1 MLLIEKL
8 LEHVKQRGDYP
19 ALQVFQHKR
28 WTWFTW
34 QELWQQVSKLA
45 NGLQNLGVCD
55 GNRVGIYAENCWQWI
70 IADLACHYLRA
81 VSVPLSTQLSSQQLQ
96 SQMRHSGMS
105 LLIVDHRERLDAVS
119 LAIDVLTMFDQPPM
133 TDDNIHCTVLGS
145 CDEII
150 SLVKADAKLEW
161 PTDSDSERIATI
173 IYTSG
178 TTGAPKGVML
188 SAGNLAFDAEQT
200 LHRYGFDQ
208 ADHQY
213 CFLPLFH
220 AFARTCDLYTWIFGG
235 HRLTLASD
243 KKNMIADLIHIE
255 PTHINGVPLYFR
267 RLREAVD
274 LVDPANSSV
283 WGARLKQVN
292 SGGAALDDATFRFF
306 QERDITMLEGYGLTE
321 TSPVATLNSHNTQRM
336 GSVGKP
342 LNETDVRISEIG
354 EIQIRGP
361 HVFAGYFRD
370 VTLTSATFKD
380 GWLKTGDLGHID
392 DDGFLFVT
400 GRLDEMI
407 VTTIGENIWPE
418 LLELELQEHAVIEQA
433 MVYGHGYDYLVALV
447 HPNWEQFV
455 NRLDVSGDPTVW
467 VDSPN
472 VEQWFF
478 KVVEQQLR
486 EFAPYEQIRKVAL
499 VQSPWTSENDMLT
512 PKGTLRRSQIAAKF
526 DSILQAMYERT
537 D

>member
-1 MLLIEKL
+1 MVLIKKL
-8 LEHVKQRGDYP
+8 LEHVKQRGDCP
-19 ALQVFQHKR
+19 ALQVFQHER

-34 QELWQQVSKLA
+34 QELWQQVSKFA
-45 NGLQNLGVCD
+45 NGLQNLGVCE
-55 GNRVGIYAENCWQWI
+55 GNRVGICAENCWQWI

-105 LLIVDHRERLDAVS
+105 LLIVDIRERLGTVPV
-119 LAIDVLTMFDQPPM
+119 AIDVLTMFDEPPI
-133 TDDNIHCTVLGS
+133 TDDNAHCTVLGS
-145 CDEII
+145 WDEII
-150 SLVKADAKLEW
+150 SLVKIDVKQELPAEC
-161 PTDSDSERIATI
+161 DSDRIATI

-220 AFARTCDLYTWIFGG
+220 AFARTCDLYAWIVGG

-243 KKNMIADLIHIE
+243 KKNAISDLTHIQ

-267 RLREAVD
+267 RLLEAAG
-274 LVDPANSSV
+274 LTGKENSSV
-283 WGARLKQVN
+283 WGGRLNQVN
-292 SGGAALDDATFRFF
+292 SGGAALDDATFHFF
-306 QERDITMLEGYGLTE
+306 QQRGITMLEGYGLTE
-321 TSPVATLNSHNTQRM
+321 TSPVATLNSRNTQRI

-342 LNETDVRISEIG
+342 LNKTDVRISDVG

-370 VTLTSATFKD
+370 AALTSANFEA
-380 GWLKTGDLGHID
+380 GWFKTGDLGRLD

-418 LLELELQEHAVIEQA
+418 LLETELQEHAAIEQV

-455 NRLDVSGDPTVW
+455 NRLDLSGDPAVW

-472 VEQWFF
+472 VEQWFY
-478 KVVEQQLR
+478 KVVEQQLHD
-486 EFAPYEQIRKVAL
+486 FAPHEQIRKVAL
-499 VQSPWTSENDMLT
+499 VQSPWTPENDMLT

>member
-1 MLLIEKL
+1 
-8 LEHVKQRGDYP
+8 
-19 ALQVFQHKR
+19 
-28 WTWFTW
+28 
-34 QELWQQVSKLA
+34 
-45 NGLQNLGVCD
+45 
-55 GNRVGIYAENCWQWI
+55 
-70 IADLACHYLRA
+70 
-81 VSVPLSTQLSSQQLQ
+81 
-96 SQMRHSGMS
+96 
-105 LLIVDHRERLDAVS
+105 
-119 LAIDVLTMFDQPPM
+119 
-133 TDDNIHCTVLGS
+133 
-145 CDEII
+145 
-150 SLVKADAKLEW
+150 
-161 PTDSDSERIATI
+161 
-173 IYTSG
+173 
-178 TTGAPKGVML
+178 
-188 SAGNLAFDAEQT
+188 
-200 LHRYGFDQ
+200 
-208 ADHQY
+208 
-213 CFLPLFH
+213 
-220 AFARTCDLYTWIFGG
+220 
-235 HRLTLASD
+235 
-243 KKNMIADLIHIE
+243 
-255 PTHINGVPLYFR
+255 
-267 RLREAVD
+267 
-274 LVDPANSSV
+274 
-283 WGARLKQVN
+283 
-292 SGGAALDDATFRFF
+292 
-306 QERDITMLEGYGLTE
+306 
-321 TSPVATLNSHNTQRM
+321 M

>member
-1 MLLIEKL
+1 MLLIKKL
-8 LEHVKQRGDYP
+8 LEHVKQRGDCP
-19 ALQVFQHKR
+19 ALQVFQHER
-28 WTWFTW
+28 WMWFTW
-34 QELWQQVSKLA
+34 QELWQQVSILA
-45 NGLQNLGVCD
+45 NGLQNLGVCG
-55 GNRVGIYAENCWQWI
+55 GNRVGISAENCWQWI

-81 VSVPLSTQLSSQQLQ
+81 VSVPLSTQLSSAQLQ
-96 SQMRHSGMS
+96 SQIRHSGMS
-105 LLIVDHRERLDAVS
+105 LLIVDNLERLGTVPV
-119 LAIDVLTMFDQPPM
+119 AIDVLTMFDEPRI
-133 TDDNIHCTVLGS
+133 TDDNAHCTVLGS
-145 CDEII
+145 WDEFI
-150 SLVKADAKLEW
+150 SLVKIDAKEELPAEC
-161 PTDSDSERIATI
+161 DSDRIATI

-220 AFARTCDLYTWIFGG
+220 AFARTCDLYTWIVGG

-243 KKNMIADLIHIE
+243 KKNTISDLSHVQ
-255 PTHINGVPLYFR
+255 PTHINGVPFYFR
-267 RLREAVD
+267 RLREAAG
-274 LVDPANSSV
+274 LVDKANSSV
-283 WGARLKQVN
+283 WGGLLNQVN
-292 SGGAALDDATFRFF
+292 SGGAALDDATFHFF
-306 QERDITMLEGYGLTE
+306 QKRRITMLEGYGLTE
-321 TSPVATLNSHNTQRM
+321 TSPVATLNSRTTQRI

-342 LNETDVRISEIG
+342 LPETNVRISEVG
-354 EIQIRGP
+354 EIQITGP
-361 HVFAGYFRD
+361 HVFTGYFRD
-370 VTLTSATFKD
+370 AALTSETFAD
-380 GWLKTGDLGHID
+380 GWFKTGDLGRID

-407 VTTIGENIWPE
+407 VTTSGENIWPG
-418 LLELELQEHAVIEQA
+418 LLEMELQEHAAIEQV

-455 NRLDVSGDPTVW
+455 NRLDLSGDPAVW

-472 VEQWFF
+472 VEQWFY
-478 KVVEQQLR
+478 KVVEQQLHD
-486 EFAPYEQIRKVAL
+486 FAPHEQIRKVAL
-499 VQSPWTSENDMLT
+499 VQSPWTPENDMLT
-512 PKGTLRRSQIAAKF
+512 PKGTLRRAQIAAKF

>member
-1 MLLIEKL
+1 MLLIKKL
-8 LEHVKQRGDYP
+8 LEHVKQRGDCP
-19 ALQVFQHKR
+19 ALQVFQHDC

-34 QELWQQVSKLA
+34 QELWQQVSKSA
-45 NGLQNLGVCD
+45 YGLQNLGVCD
-55 GNRVGIYAENCWQWI
+55 GNRVGISAENCWQWI
-70 IADLACHYLRA
+70 IADLACQYLRA

-96 SQMRHSGMS
+96 SQIRHSGMS
-105 LLIVDHRERLDAVS
+105 LLIIDDLDRLDTVPV
-119 LAIDVLTMFDQPPM
+119 AIDVVTLFDEPSIR
-133 TDDNIHCTVLGS
+133 DDNAHWTVLGS
-145 CDEII
+145 WDEII
-150 SLVKADAKLEW
+150 NLGQIDVKEEL
-161 PTDSDSERIATI
+161 PSEFDFDRIATI

-200 LHRYGFDQ
+200 LDRYGFDQ
-208 ADHQY
+208 SDHQY

-220 AFARTCDLYTWIFGG
+220 AFARTCDLYAWIVGG

-243 KKNMIADLIHIE
+243 RNNAIADLTHSQ

-267 RLREAVD
+267 RLREAVGSAD
-274 LVDPANSSV
+274 SGNSSV
-283 WGARLKQVN
+283 WGSRLNQVN
-292 SGGAALDDATFRFF
+292 SGGAALDNATFDFF
-306 QERDITMLEGYGLTE
+306 EEHGITMLEGYGLTE
-321 TSPVATLNSHNTQRM
+321 TSPVATLNSRTTQRR
-336 GSVGKP
+336 GSAGKP
-342 LNETDVRISEIG
+342 LTETDVRISEVG
-354 EIQIRGP
+354 EIQIAGP

-370 VTLTSATFKD
+370 AELTSTTIED
-380 GWLKTGDLGHID
+380 GWFKTGDLGRID

-407 VTTIGENIWPE
+407 VTTVGENIWPG
-418 LLELELQEHAVIEQA
+418 LLEAELQEHATIEQV
-433 MVYGHGYDYLVALV
+433 MVYGHGCDYLVALV

-455 NRLDVSGDPTVW
+455 NRLDLSGGPAVW

-472 VEQWFF
+472 VEQWFH
-478 KVVEQQLR
+478 KVVEQQLHG
-486 EFAPYEQIRKVAL
+486 FAPHEQIRKVAL
-499 VQSPWTSENDMLT
+499 VQSPWTWENDMLT